1 MQNSNLNKGQHFKCL
16 NKPKWWYF
24 YKDAFDAVSIDTV
37 QPLSSIP
44 LGQSGHICNSHSTF
58 LCCAYF
64 SHLLYSTYLYPF
76 ATAQFLNSKV
86 LYFTHRVYY
95 GGLLRW
101 NALCVHRRTCCR
113 KSFEFGEAF
122 VRKRRRCRTFVLCEY
137 ILECIGCRLVLTEV
151 EVCIVEWSF
160 W

>member
-1 MQNSNLNKGQHFKCL
+1 M
-16 NKPKWWYF
+16 
-24 YKDAFDAVSIDTV
+24 SIDTV

-44 LGQSGHICNSHSTF
+44 LGQSGHICNSHSTY

-64 SHLLYSTYLYPF
+64 SYLLYSTYLYPF

-86 LYFTHRVYY
+86 SYFTHRDHY

-101 NALCVHRRTCCR
+101 NALCVHRNTSCR
-113 KSFEFGEAF
+113 KSFEFGEHF
-122 VRKRRRCRTFVLCEY
+122 VGNRRRRHRALVECEY

-151 EVCIVEWSF
+151 EVCIVE
-160 W
+160 

>member
-1 MQNSNLNKGQHFKCL
+1 M
-16 NKPKWWYF
+16 
-24 YKDAFDAVSIDTV
+24 SIDTV

-44 LGQSGHICNSHSTF
+44 LGQSGHICNSHSTY

-64 SHLLYSTYLYPF
+64 SYLLYSTYLYPF

-86 LYFTHRVYY
+86 SYFTHRDLCA
-95 GGLLRW
+95 GLLRW
-101 NALCVHRRTCCR
+101 NALCVHRSTSRG

-122 VRKRRRCRTFVLCEY
+122 VGNRRCRLRALFECEY

-151 EVCIVEWSF
+151 EVCIVE
-160 W
+160 